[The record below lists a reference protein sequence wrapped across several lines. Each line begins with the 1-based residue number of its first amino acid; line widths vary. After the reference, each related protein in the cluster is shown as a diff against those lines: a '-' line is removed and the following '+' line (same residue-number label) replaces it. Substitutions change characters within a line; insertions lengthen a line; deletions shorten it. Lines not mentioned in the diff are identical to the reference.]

1 MATNFHSDL
10 PNDQIHSPKDFSTSN
25 NSSVLTKG
33 DSGLLDWN
41 TSPYGT
47 ECVITC
53 GGDVAG
59 GLHNKAFYVYADGGV
74 NSKAECHFGVT
85 GDTTPFIPTAGYFQ
99 ITIPISANDDAIAVA
114 FEIHDE
120 FGKQGGVFGALTTS
134 LDGQGKFTISGMTNG
149 PDTLDKDTGFGFR
162 NTQTFTGVTVL
173 TSTSGVLSWETA
185 GTGGGGA
192 VSSVSAGISATSSG
206 SAITISPIT
215 GTVSVR
221 SNAYN
226 GTSNV
231 GHVPAGGDATTYLR
245 GDGTWDSPA
254 VTGTTYQE
262 GNGIGIDTSTTPD
275 TIAVDSSVI
284 RNVGNQNIAGSKTFT
299 GACFGSAPGTSD
311 ASNRLITSQWVNN
324 QNYGTGT
331 VTSVTVGGGLT
342 GGTITGVGT
351 INLDST
357 VLRTTGNQTIAGDKD
372 FTGNLTAITQAA
384 ATNDA
389 KVATTE
395 FVTSAV
401 ATAGVGTAVTAV
413 TANKPANSSG
423 GLTPVISIDKS
434 DSGADGYLSS
444 TDFNTFNGKQDT
456 MSLTTTGTYGNAT
469 LVGSSLNIPT
479 IPSLGPPKFSQSYSG
494 WIDVSASGLYIKQI
508 NSSTPFKHTQD
519 ISANFRARDATKA
532 ADYICVIGDK
542 FMGLKGTI
550 AGTRG
555 ESLTVSVFL
564 HKVVCG
570 TAPASNKTLLGSQTL
585 ALDRDDTPQCY
596 DISPSIQAL
605 LTGDCITV
613 ALDYSGSGTVEA
625 FYTHTLYIDHA

>member
-47 ECVITC
+47 ETVITC
-53 GGDVAG
+53 GEDVAG
-59 GLHNKAFYVYADGGV
+59 GLHNKAFYVYADSGI
-74 NSKAECHFGVT
+74 NSKAECHFLVT
-85 GDTTPFIPTAGYFQ
+85 GDATPFIPTAGYSQ
-99 ITIPISANDDAIAVA
+99 ITITITANDTATAVA
-114 FEIHDE
+114 AEIHAE
-120 FGKQGGVFGALTTS
+120 FGRQGGIFGALTTS
-134 LDGQGKFTISGMTNG
+134 VNGTGKFTVSGMTNG
-149 PDTLDKDTGFGFR
+149 PDTLDKDTGFDFN

-185 GTGGGGA
+185 GAGGGG

-206 SAITISPIT
+206 SAITISPVT

-231 GHVPAGGDATTYLR
+231 GHVPAGGDSTTYLK

-262 GNGIGIDTSTTPD
+262 GNGIDIDTSTSPD

-284 RNVGNQNIAGSKTFT
+284 RNTGTQAIGGSKTFT
-299 GACFGSAPGTSD
+299 SGTFGVAPVASD
-311 ASNRLITSQWVNN
+311 ATSRLVTSQWVND

-331 VTSVTVGGGLT
+331 VTSVTAGGGLD
-342 GGTITGVGT
+342 GGTITGSGSISV
-351 INLDST
+351 DST
-357 VLRTTGNQTIAGDKD
+357 VIRTTGNQTIAGDKD
-372 FTGNLTAITQAA
+372 FTGNLTAVTQAA

-413 TANKPANSSG
+413 TATKPANSSG
-423 GLTPVISIDKS
+423 GLTPVISVDES
-434 DSGADGYLSS
+434 TSTVDGYLSS
-444 TDFNTFNGKQDT
+444 TNFNVFNGKQDT

-479 IPSLGPPKFSQSYSG
+479 IPYLGPPKFSQSYSG

-519 ISANFRARDATKA
+519 ISLKFRARDATKA
-532 ADYICVIGDK
+532 ADYICVTGDK
-542 FMGLKGTI
+542 FISLKGTI

-564 HKVVCG
+564 HQVVCG
-570 TAPASNKTLLGSQTL
+570 TAALDNKTLLGSQTL
-585 ALDRDDTPQCY
+585 ALDRDDVPLCY
-596 DISPSIQAL
+596 DITGGVQAL
-605 LTGDCITV
+605 LTGDCITI
-613 ALDYSGSGTVEA
+613 ALDYTGSNVEA
-625 FYTHTLYIDHA
+625 FYTHTLYMDHA

>member
-59 GLHNKAFYVYADGGV
+59 GLHNKAFYVYADSGV

-99 ITIPISANDDAIAVA
+99 ITIPITANDDAIAVA
-114 FEIHDE
+114 AEIHAE
-120 FGKQGGVFGALTTS
+120 FGRQGGIFGALTTS
-134 LDGQGKFTISGMTNG
+134 VNGTGKFTVSGMTNG
-149 PDTLDKDTGFGFR
+149 PDTLDKDTGFDFN

-185 GTGGGGA
+185 GAGGGG
-192 VSSVSAGISATSSG
+192 VSSVTSVTPNTSTG
-206 SAITISPIT
+206 DALTITPTS
-215 GTVSVR
+215 GTVTVR
-221 SNAYN
+221 SMTYN

-231 GHVPAGGDATTYLR
+231 GHVPAGGNSTTYLR

-262 GNGIGIDTSTTPD
+262 GNGIDIDTTTSPD
-275 TIAVDSSVI
+275 TISVDGSVI
-284 RNVGNQNIAGSKTFT
+284 RSTGTQAIGGSKTFT
-299 GACFGSAPGTSD
+299 SGTFGVAPGTGDTS
-311 ASNRLITSQWVNN
+311 SRLVTSQWVND

-331 VTSVTVGGGLT
+331 VTSVTAGGGLT
-342 GGTITGVGT
+342 GGTITGSGSISV
-351 INLDST
+351 DST
-357 VLRTTGNQTIAGDKD
+357 VIRTTGTQTVSGDKD
-372 FTGNLTAITQAA
+372 FAGNLTAVTQGA
-384 ATNDA
+384 ATNDT

-395 FVTSAV
+395 YVTSAV

-413 TANKPANSSG
+413 TATKPANSSG
-423 GLTPVISIDKS
+423 GLTPVISVDES
-434 DSGADGYLSS
+434 TSTVDGYLSS
-444 TDFNTFNGKQDT
+444 TIFNVFNGKQNT
-456 MSLTTTGTYGNAT
+456 ISLTTTGTSGNAT
-469 LVGSSLNIPT
+469 LVGSSLNIPS
-479 IPSLGPPKFSQSYSG
+479 IPYLGPPKFSQSYSG
-494 WIDVSASGLYIKQI
+494 WINVSASGLYIKQV
-508 NSSTPFKHTQD
+508 NSSTPLKHTLD

-550 AGTRG
+550 AGTRH
-555 ESLTVSVFL
+555 ESLTVSVYL
-564 HKVVCG
+564 HHVVCG
-570 TAPASNKTLLGSQTL
+570 TAPPSNKTLLGTQTL
-585 ALDRDDTPQCY
+585 ALDRDDVPKCY
-596 DISPSIQAL
+596 DITGSVQAL
-605 LTGDCITV
+605 VTGDCITI
-613 ALDYSGSGTVEA
+613 ALDYTGSNVEA